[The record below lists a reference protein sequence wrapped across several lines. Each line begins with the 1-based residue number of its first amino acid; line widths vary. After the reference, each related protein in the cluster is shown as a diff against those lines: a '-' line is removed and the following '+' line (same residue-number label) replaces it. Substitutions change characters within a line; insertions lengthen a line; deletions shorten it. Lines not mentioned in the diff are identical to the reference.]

1 MMRFKK
7 ILIILITVVP
17 HLLPLI
23 ASTQISN
30 TSDSLLSQKDVLKD
44 FSWFRERMQRT
55 DGEKRWRY
63 FLHGHEYEIEINY
76 FTTKDLMFSTKEGLV
91 KFLSAGLKKKSQR
104 MDNVPWLP
112 QPNRISYTSDK
123 LDTISLSF
131 SRYIVPNTESF
142 VYDINM
148 LRYDTRDTLLEKE
161 IVYSIIKNGIKDSF
175 FLTPGPNMID
185 FAGRVIQIKNNFKW
199 MAPDNIYCPSFGQMN
214 WSIHSS
220 IDKAM
225 QARDLQIINNS
236 DSKLAEILKKD
247 TVTVV
252 FEGSTMEALR
262 ITYKAKEPRI
272 FWGKG
277 SKILLVYYIV
287 APVRGRFVTCVLS
300 HYDDQLVNGNLPPP
314 LDSVMSL
321 KNE

>member
-1 MMRFKK
+1 MNLKPEF
-7 ILIILITVVP
+7 ILIF
-17 HLLPLI
+17 LLFSCIYPLS
-23 ASTQISN
+23 ASAQISN
-30 TSDSLLSQKDVLKD
+30 ISDSLPPQKDVLKD
-44 FSWFRERMQRT
+44 FSWLRERMQRT

-112 QPNRISYTSDK
+112 YPNRISYTSDK

-131 SRYIVPNTESF
+131 SRYIVPNTDSY

-148 LRYDTRDTLLEKE
+148 LRYDTMDSILEKE
-161 IVYSIIKNGIKDSF
+161 IVYSIIKNGIKDSL
-175 FLTPGPNMID
+175 FLTPGPNMIE

-214 WSIHSS
+214 WSVHSS

-225 QARDLQIINNS
+225 RARDLQIINNS

-247 TVTVV
+247 TVAVV
-252 FEGSTMEALR
+252 FEGSTMQALR

-300 HYDDQLVNGNLPPP
+300 HYDDQLVNGNVPPP
-314 LDSVMSL
+314 LDNVMSL
-321 KNE
+321 KSE